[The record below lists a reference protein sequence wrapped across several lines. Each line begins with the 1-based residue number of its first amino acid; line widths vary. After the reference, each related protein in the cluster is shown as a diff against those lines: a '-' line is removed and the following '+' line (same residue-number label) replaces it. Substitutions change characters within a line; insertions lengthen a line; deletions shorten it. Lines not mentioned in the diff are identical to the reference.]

1 MSNVLSLG
9 YSVDVLTKGEAMT
22 TDELM
27 KHASLSEVARILS
40 LSAPAVYKWKKTGV
54 VPELRVFQ
62 LREKKPEWFKEE
74 K

>member
-1 MSNVLSLG
+1 
-9 YSVDVLTKGEAMT
+9 MT

-40 LSAPAVYKWKKTGV
+40 LSAPAVYKWKKTGK

-74 K
+74 Q